1 MAEKCCNKLR
11 FATYNCKGNGADRF
25 EYMKCILANCD
36 FLLVQE
42 HWLLQNDIKP
52 KFEKHL
58 NNINV
63 TGVSGMDST
72 KLLCGRPYGGCSI
85 VWHKNLNCHVVPLE
99 IFCKRCCGM
108 IITIN
113 DIKMLLFNVYMP
125 CDTESDIANI
135 EEYNSILDH
144 ITGICSINT
153 DITKVI
159 IGGDLNTDL
168 IRDRSLH
175 TDSLVNFM
183 SSECFHACLYESV
196 SSVDFTYE
204 SSVNGTRSTID
215 HFLISDNLRSVV
227 SDYRSEHD
235 GGNLSDHSPVLL
247 TLNIGIHFLCSKDRL
262 YKCKPF

>member
-85 VWHKNLNCHVVPLE
+85 VWHKNL
-99 IFCKRCCGM
+99 R
-108 IITIN
+108 
-113 DIKMLLFNVYMP
+113 
-125 CDTESDIANI
+125 S
-135 EEYNSILDH
+135 
-144 ITGICSINT
+144 
-153 DITKVI
+153 
-159 IGGDLNTDL
+159 
-168 IRDRSLH
+168 RD
-175 TDSLVNFM
+175 
-183 SSECFHACLYESV
+183 
-196 SSVDFTYE
+196 
-204 SSVNGTRSTID
+204 GTRTMSKNGHRHLKCPAVLKYKNFSKL
-215 HFLISDNLRSVV
+215 HFVV
-227 SDYRSEHD
+227 YR
-235 GGNLSDHSPVLL
+235 
-247 TLNIGIHFLCSKDRL
+247 
-262 YKCKPF
+262 